1 MRIPPY
7 YRQTGWQRFLAG
19 MAIGGF
25 ISWIIFLY
33 IFGSWQ
39 EIQSKEIQRQK
50 DEIADLKK
58 AVKIWQG
65 DFNKLNEKN
74 QEQLTVQNIKVKI
87 TNFEKYKLDLLSVS
101 ELEEMIKEDIDM
113 VMAKDLESVYNNKDL
128 IKKVI
133 ENKVFVLNDK
143 RFKLQVKEMIVY
155 TTLQIQLQI
164 IMDG

>member
-25 ISWIIFLY
+25 ISWTIFLY

-50 DEIADLKK
+50 DEIVDLKK
-58 AVKIWQG
+58 AVKIWQE

-74 QEQLTVQNIKVKI
+74 QEQLTVQNFKVKI

-101 ELEEMIKEDIDM
+101 ELEEGIKEDIDL
-113 VMAKDLESVYNNKDL
+113 VMAKDLESVYNNRDL

-133 ENKVFVLNDK
+133 ENKVFILNDK
-143 RFKLQVKEMIVY
+143 RYKLQVKEMIIY
-155 TTLQIQLQI
+155 TTLEIQLQLI
-164 IMDG
+164 LDG

>member
-7 YRQTGWQRFLAG
+7 YRQAGWQRFLAG

-25 ISWIIFLY
+25 ISWIIFIY

-39 EIQSKEIQRQK
+39 EIQSKEIQQQK
-50 DEIADLKK
+50 DEIEDLKK
-58 AVKIWQG
+58 ALKIWQE

-87 TNFEKYKLDLLSVS
+87 TNFEKYKLDMLSVT
-101 ELEEMIKEDIDM
+101 EIEEEIKEDIDM
-113 VMAKDLESVYNNKDL
+113 VMAKDLETVYKNRDL

-133 ENKVFVLNDK
+133 ENKVFEVNDK
-143 RFKLQVKEMIVY
+143 RYKLQVKEMIVY

-164 IMDG
+164 HLAG